1 MKLLDLDMDYFME
14 NIAIGIT
21 ESREERLS
29 EDEYGYCVWSE
40 QRIRS
45 FLEDNLGLSKDRK
58 IKGRIVT
65 GHNEALFFWQELIT
79 KESLEMPFEVVH
91 IDSHADL
98 GLGYLSWTYILDDLL
113 QYPVEERR
121 MHTKYLDC
129 FGQLND
135 VGIGDYLLYAIAFRW
150 INSLTYCA
158 NPNGDK
164 NDYVWETLKDFEE
177 KFIWDKP
184 VENTIQLVCNP
195 DMEFPSYNADEQEK
209 QAYLKNAVKEP
220 EVPLLIIPS
229 IQDVKYNGDFDFV
242 VMAQSPN
249 YTPASADFIMDIV
262 REYIVEI

>member
-79 KESLEMPFEVVH
+79 KESLETPFEAVH

-98 GLGYLSWTYILDDLL
+98 GLAYLSWTYILDDLL

-135 VGIGDYLLYAIAFRW
+135 VGIGDYLLYAIAFHW
-150 INSLTYCA
+150 INNS
-158 NPNGDK
+158 
-164 NDYVWETLKDFEE
+164 
-177 KFIWDKP
+177 
-184 VENTIQLVCNP
+184 
-195 DMEFPSYNADEQEK
+195 NAC
-209 QAYLKNAVKEP
+209 
-220 EVPLLIIPS
+220 
-229 IQDVKYNGDFDFV
+229 
-242 VMAQSPN
+242 
-249 YTPASADFIMDIV
+249 
-262 REYIVEI
+262 

>member
-1 MKLLDLDMDYFME
+1 MKLLDLNMDYFME

-45 FLEDNLGLSKDRK
+45 FLEDNLGLSKGRK

-79 KESLEMPFEVVH
+79 KESLETPFEVVH

-121 MHTKYLDC
+121 MHTKY
-129 FGQLND
+129 
-135 VGIGDYLLYAIAFRW
+135 
-150 INSLTYCA
+150 
-158 NPNGDK
+158 
-164 NDYVWETLKDFEE
+164 FEE

-195 DMEFPSYNADEQEK
+195 DMEFPSYDADKQEK

-229 IQDVKYNGDFDFV
+229 IQDVKYDGDFDFV

>member
-1 MKLLDLDMDYFME
+1 M
-14 NIAIGIT
+14 
-21 ESREERLS
+21 
-29 EDEYGYCVWSE
+29 
-40 QRIRS
+40 
-45 FLEDNLGLSKDRK
+45 
-58 IKGRIVT
+58 T

-79 KESLEMPFEVVH
+79 KESLETPFEAVH

-158 NPNGDK
+158 NPNSDK

-195 DMEFPSYNADEQEK
+195 DMEFPSYDADKQEK

-229 IQDVKYNGDFDFV
+229 IQDVKYDGDFDFA

-249 YTPASADFIMDIV
+249 YTPASTDFIMDIV